1 MAYATFAACRHA
13 PAGGFGDRPI
23 IGPVTDLGTRT
34 EPALRRAAPALLG
47 YAAVRALG
55 LLTLA
60 LWSGARDK
68 SAYTL
73 LTARWDALWYTRVAE
88 LGYGY
93 EVRLPNG
100 DVHSNLAFFPLL
112 PWLERLLSAVTP
124 LSYADA
130 GFAVALLASLAAAWG
145 IFAVTD
151 HVYGRRTGV
160 CAVLLWAVLPVGIVQ
175 SMAYSE
181 SLFTAL
187 AAWSLYAVLTG
198 RWVAAGLLASLA
210 GLTRPV
216 GLAVVAAVWV
226 AGVAAHLS
234 DRRARTRAQSTSGPA
249 APALRGPASTPRR
262 GDAAENTGHAAGRP
276 QPDEGPARKTAE
288 TDPAAPG
295 TGPRGNSPAAPGADT
310 AGTDPAAA
318 PGASSSLDISAPGT
332 AESTPPLQA
341 PGGPADSSFE
351 RNRSTSG
358 ASVAPAAAHAPTG
371 RTSSSTTERIA
382 DTAGAPDPTHAPA
395 DHSTPRRALGMAL
408 APLGTAAY
416 VLWVGH
422 RTGKGPLGYLD
433 VQAGW
438 RNGFDGGYAFARFVG
453 DKFTSFPSA
462 LAGVGLIVGVGLVVW
477 LYVVCARQGQPLPLL
492 VYAGVVTALALCASS
507 YFGSK
512 PRLLMPAFPLL
523 LPLALALAR
532 SRTRRSAVLLTLIAT
547 ASALYGAFWLNGS
560 GPP

>member
-1 MAYATFAACRHA
+1 M
-13 PAGGFGDRPI
+13 
-23 IGPVTDLGTRT
+23 TDLETR
-34 EPALRRAAPALLG
+34 PAPPDSALRRAAPALLG

-55 LLTLA
+55 LLALV
-60 LWSGARDK
+60 LWSAARDK

-112 PWLERLLSAVTP
+112 PWLERGIAAVTP
-124 LSYADA
+124 LSHADA
-130 GFAVALLASLAAAWG
+130 GFAVSLLASLAAAWG
-145 IFAVTD
+145 VFAVAD
-151 HVYGRRTGV
+151 HVYGRRAGV
-160 CAVLLWAVLPVGIVQ
+160 FAVLVWAVLPVGIVQ

-198 RWVAAGLLASLA
+198 RWVTAGVLASLA

-226 AGVAAHLS
+226 AAIVAFSRDRAATGGPS
-234 DRRARTRAQSTSGPA
+234 SERERSAARTDGADAGERAPEPAAEATDRRAP
-249 APALRGPASTPRR
+249 
-262 GDAAENTGHAAGRP
+262 
-276 QPDEGPARKTAE
+276 E
-288 TDPAAPG
+288 TDDAPHPPRAPG
-295 TGPRGNSPAAPGADT
+295 SSAGIQSWRAPRPGAD
-310 AGTDPAAA
+310 APASGGRAAA
-318 PGASSSLDISAPGT
+318 GAHLLP
-332 AESTPPLQA
+332 
-341 PGGPADSSFE
+341 
-351 RNRSTSG
+351 
-358 ASVAPAAAHAPTG
+358 
-371 RTSSSTTERIA
+371 
-382 DTAGAPDPTHAPA
+382 
-395 DHSTPRRALGMAL
+395 RALAL
-408 APLGTAAY
+408 LIAPLGAAAY

-453 DKFTSFPSA
+453 EKFTSFPSA
-462 LAGVGLIVGVGLVVW
+462 LAGAGLIVGVGLVLW
-477 LYVVCARQGQPLPLL
+477 LYVVGVRQRQPLPLL
-492 VYAGVVTALALCASS
+492 VYTGVVTALALCASS

-512 PRLLMPAFPLL
+512 PRLLLPAFPLL
-523 LPLALALAR
+523 FPLALALAR
-532 SRTRRSAVLLTLIAT
+532 LRTPRSVLVVCGIALGSAV
-547 ASALYGAFWLNGS
+547 YGAFWLNGS

>member
-1 MAYATFAACRHA
+1 VVLAVWSAAR
-13 PAGGFGDRPI
+13 G
-23 IGPVTDLGTRT
+23 
-34 EPALRRAAPALLG
+34 
-47 YAAVRALG
+47 
-55 LLTLA
+55 
-60 LWSGARDK
+60 K
-68 SAYTL
+68 SAHTL
-73 LTARWDALWYTRVAE
+73 LTARWDALWYTRVAD

-112 PWLERLLSAVTP
+112 PWLERLMHAVSP
-124 LSYADA
+124 LSYAD
-130 GFAVALLASLAAAWG
+130 GGLAVSLLASLAAAWG

-151 HVYGRRTGV
+151 HVYGRRVGV

-198 RWVAAGLLASLA
+198 RWPTAGVLALFA

-226 AGVAAHLS
+226 AAITSFVR
-234 DRRARTRAQSTSGPA
+234 DRST
-249 APALRGPASTPRR
+249 AP
-262 GDAAENTGHAAGRP
+262 
-276 QPDEGPARKTAE
+276 
-288 TDPAAPG
+288 
-295 TGPRGNSPAAPGADT
+295 APGARVR
-310 AGTDPAAA
+310 P
-318 PGASSSLDISAPGT
+318 
-332 AESTPPLQA
+332 
-341 PGGPADSSFE
+341 
-351 RNRSTSG
+351 
-358 ASVAPAAAHAPTG
+358 
-371 RTSSSTTERIA
+371 
-382 DTAGAPDPTHAPA
+382 
-395 DHSTPRRALGMAL
+395 RALGMAL
-408 APLGTAAY
+408 APLGAAGY

-438 RNGFDGGYAFARFVG
+438 RNGFDGGAAFARFVG

-462 LAGVGLIVGVGLVVW
+462 LAGAGLIVGVGLVLW
-477 LYVVCARQGQPLPLL
+477 LYVVGVRQGQPLPLL
-492 VYAGVVTALALCASS
+492 VYTGVVTALALCASS

-532 SRTRRSAVLLTLIAT
+532 LRTSRSAWVVGGVAL
-547 ASALYGAFWLNGS
+547 ASAVYGAFWLNGS

>member
-1 MAYATFAACRHA
+1 M
-13 PAGGFGDRPI
+13 
-23 IGPVTDLGTRT
+23 TDLETRGARPGAAT
-34 EPALRRAAPALLG
+34 WRRAAPALLG

-60 LWSGARDK
+60 LWSAARDK

-73 LTARWDALWYTRVAE
+73 LTARWDSLWYARVAE

-93 EVRLPNG
+93 QVRLPNG
-100 DVHSNLAFFPLL
+100 DVHSDLAFFPLL
-112 PWLERLLSAVTP
+112 PWLERLLAALTP

-130 GFAVALLASLAAAWG
+130 GFLVALLASLAAAWG

-151 HVYGRRTGV
+151 HVYGRTDDGPDRGPGGAAGDGRV
-160 CAVLLWAVLPVGIVQ
+160 GLYAVLLWAVLPVGIVQ

-198 RWVAAGLLASLA
+198 RWVTAGTLASLA

-226 AGVAAHLS
+226 AAIASLAR
-234 DRRARTRAQSTSGPA
+234 DRRA
-249 APALRGPASTPRR
+249 
-262 GDAAENTGHAAGRP
+262 
-276 QPDEGPARKTAE
+276 
-288 TDPAAPG
+288 
-295 TGPRGNSPAAPGADT
+295 
-310 AGTDPAAA
+310 
-318 PGASSSLDISAPGT
+318 
-332 AESTPPLQA
+332 A
-341 PGGPADSSFE
+341 PGGA
-351 RNRSTSG
+351 
-358 ASVAPAAAHAPTG
+358 
-371 RTSSSTTERIA
+371 RTRTRV
-382 DTAGAPDPTHAPA
+382 
-395 DHSTPRRALGMAL
+395 LGILL
-408 APLGTAAY
+408 APVGAAAY

-422 RTGKGPLGYLD
+422 HTGKGPLGYLD

-438 RNGFDGGYAFARFVG
+438 RNGFDGGYAFARFVA

-462 LAGVGLIVGVGLVVW
+462 MAGVGLIVGVGLVVR
-477 LYVVCARQGQPLPLL
+477 LYVVCVRQGQPPPLL

-512 PRLLMPAFPLL
+512 PRLLLPAFPLL
-523 LPLALALAR
+523 LPLARTLAR
-532 SRTRRSAVLLTLIAT
+532 SRPRRSALVLGAVAV
-547 ASALYGAFWLNGS
+547 ASAGYGAFWLNGS

>member
-1 MAYATFAACRHA
+1 M
-13 PAGGFGDRPI
+13 
-23 IGPVTDLGTRT
+23 TDLGTRGA
-34 EPALRRAAPALLG
+34 PPGSAALRRAAPALVG

-55 LLTLA
+55 LLALA
-60 LWSGARDK
+60 LWSAARDK
-68 SAYTL
+68 SPYTL

-112 PWLERLLSAVTP
+112 PWLERLLHAVSP

-130 GFAVALLASLAAAWG
+130 GFVVSLLASLAAAWG
-145 IFAVTD
+145 IFAVAD
-151 HVYGRRTGV
+151 HVHGSRAGV

-198 RWVAAGLLASLA
+198 RWVTAGALASLA

-226 AGVAAHLS
+226 AGALS
-234 DRRARTRAQSTSGPA
+234 FVGTRGAEPTDGARTPVRAARSSA
-249 APALRGPASTPRR
+249 DAPLPRDRSTP
-262 GDAAENTGHAAGRP
+262 G
-276 QPDEGPARKTAE
+276 
-288 TDPAAPG
+288 
-295 TGPRGNSPAAPGADT
+295 
-310 AGTDPAAA
+310 
-318 PGASSSLDISAPGT
+318 
-332 AESTPPLQA
+332 
-341 PGGPADSSFE
+341 
-351 RNRSTSG
+351 
-358 ASVAPAAAHAPTG
+358 APTVR
-371 RTSSSTTERIA
+371 RT
-382 DTAGAPDPTHAPA
+382 
-395 DHSTPRRALGMAL
+395 LGLLL
-408 APLGTAAY
+408 APLGAAGY

-422 RTGKGPLGYLD
+422 HTGKGTFGYLD

-438 RNGFDGGYAFARFVG
+438 RNGFDGGYAFARFII
-453 DKFTSFPSA
+453 DKFTSIPSA
-462 LAGVGLIVGVGLVVW
+462 FAGVGLIVGVALLVW
-477 LYVVCARQGQPLPLL
+477 LYVVCVRQRQPLPLL
-492 VYAGVVTALALCASS
+492 VYAGVVLTLALCASS

-523 LPLALALAR
+523 FPLAVALAR
-532 SRTRRSAVLLTLIAT
+532 LRTPRSALVVAGVALV
-547 ASALYGAFWLNGS
+547 SAVYGAWWLNGS

>member
-1 MAYATFAACRHA
+1 M
-13 PAGGFGDRPI
+13 
-23 IGPVTDLGTRT
+23 TDLETRT
-34 EPALRRAAPALLG
+34 AGRSGALRRAAPALLG

-55 LLTLA
+55 LLALA
-60 LWSGARDK
+60 LWSAARDK

-73 LTARWDALWYTRVAE
+73 LTARWDSLWYTRVAE

-112 PWLERLLSAVTP
+112 PWLERLGAATG

-130 GFAVALLASLAAAWG
+130 GFVVSLLASLAAAWG
-145 IFAVTD
+145 IFAVAE
-151 HVYGRRTGV
+151 HLYGRNEEGAQRGLGRVVAGDGRAGV

-198 RWVAAGLLASLA
+198 RWVTAGVLAALA

-216 GLAVVAAVWV
+216 GLAVAAAVWV
-226 AGVAAHLS
+226 AAIVAFV
-234 DRRARTRAQSTSGPA
+234 RI
-249 APALRGPASTPRR
+249 R
-262 GDAAENTGHAAGRP
+262 GDAVADGAHASPR
-276 QPDEGPARKTAE
+276 
-288 TDPAAPG
+288 APG
-295 TGPRGNSPAAPGADT
+295 EGA
-310 AGTDPAAA
+310 
-318 PGASSSLDISAPGT
+318 
-332 AESTPPLQA
+332 
-341 PGGPADSSFE
+341 
-351 RNRSTSG
+351 
-358 ASVAPAAAHAPTG
+358 
-371 RTSSSTTERIA
+371 
-382 DTAGAPDPTHAPA
+382 
-395 DHSTPRRALGMAL
+395 RRLFGVLL
-408 APLGTAAY
+408 APLGAAGY

-422 RTGKGPLGYLD
+422 RTGEGPLGYLD

-438 RNGFDGGYAFARFVG
+438 RNGFDGGAAFARFVA
-453 DKFTSFPSA
+453 DKFTSLPSA
-462 LAGVGLIVGVGLVVW
+462 PAGVGLVAGVALLVW
-477 LYVVCARQGQPLPLL
+477 LYVVCVRQRQPLALL
-492 VYAGVVTALALCASS
+492 VYSGTVAVLALCASS

-532 SRTRRSAVLLTLIAT
+532 LRTSRSAPVVGGVAV
-547 ASALYGAFWLNGS
+547 ASAVYGAFWLNGS